1 MKFTS
6 VSIFHILLIFCF
18 IVLIK
23 EKLKKEEEAPLV
35 RLLWF
40 FIYLLNK
47 NKNKSRCK
55 EKEPDGEWGVGT
67 DKILTAPVRA
77 DHVRTQSTCIRISL
91 SLSSEFNSH
100 FHLSAFLHIV
110 TPRETTNNVH
120 VRVRVLR
127 SLFIMISGGS
137 LLNAMLS
144 FMALSIACQVVYF
157 LFFFAFLLSQSIYL
171 PKHSSIVN

>member
-1 MKFTS
+1 M
-6 VSIFHILLIFCF
+6 
-18 IVLIK
+18 
-23 EKLKKEEEAPLV
+23 
-35 RLLWF
+35 
-40 FIYLLNK
+40 
-47 NKNKSRCK
+47 
-55 EKEPDGEWGVGT
+55 GT

-110 TPRETTNNVH
+110 TPRETTNNVRVRVR

-144 FMALSIACQVVYF
+144 FIALSIAWQFVYF
-157 LFFFAFLLSQSIYL
+157 LFFLAFLLSQSIL
-171 PKHSSIVN
+171 SSKA

>member
-1 MKFTS
+1 M
-6 VSIFHILLIFCF
+6 SIFHILLIFCF

-23 EKLKKEEEAPLV
+23 EKSKKEEEEAPLV

-120 VRVRVLR
+120 VRVRVRVLR

-144 FMALSIACQVVYF
+144 FIALSIAWQFVYF
-157 LFFFAFLLSQSIYL
+157 LFFLAFLLSQSIL
-171 PKHSSIVN
+171 SSKA